1 MTLTELLP
9 SIQQLSAPE
18 KLKLIRI
25 LAEDLDT
32 RADVSPL
39 EPFKT
44 YDLPTPYNS
53 FGAGQSLMQALPQE
67 ESTQPSANQS
77 GSAFLLSIAGLGSSQ
92 EQDVSERDEEIL
104 RTEVDPIRGWHHS
117 SDHPA

>member
-9 SIQQLSAPE
+9 SIQQLPASE

-25 LAEDLDT
+25 LAEDLET
-32 RADVSPL
+32 RADI
-39 EPFKT
+39 
-44 YDLPTPYNS
+44 
-53 FGAGQSLMQALPQE
+53 LPQE
-67 ESTQPSANQS
+67 ESTQSSANQS